1 MNPGWR
7 RSVLKHKPSVDNNQ
21 LTVGDYN
28 NGGGGRYYDNQIGN
42 SLLAAPPPGT
52 RSSHPRKLRIFY
64 TNERFQVTRGLIMC
78 IYIIFLEIVTKNNKF
93 LLLNF
98 AAGSL

>member
-52 RSSHPRKLRIFY
+52 TEPSYEVENFSYKFEIPGHSWLDYVIHGPNFGKKL
-64 TNERFQVTRGLIMC
+64 
-78 IYIIFLEIVTKNNKF
+78 
-93 LLLNF
+93 
-98 AAGSL
+98 